1 MMKNLI
7 NMQNVQYTEE
17 MAKNIFDKNPKFL
30 EMVQSVIYDH
40 DMDYVE
46 DEYLSKIDGVRWNI
60 NSCYNPW
67 YTIYGDIG
75 DIAKQIIEEDWYIE
89 DIYDGEECI
98 ECEAYIQKM
107 EKLWNRM
114 NFKVDYYSKAYDLLE
129 SKLGGMV
136 EHFLDTIENIID
148 GIVNSAYNDED
159 YVIDQFTEYSECFN
173 LDNYYLNED
182 TFDVYMIE
190 HA

>member
-1 MMKNLI
+1 
-7 NMQNVQYTEE
+7 MQNVQYTGE

-46 DEYLSKIDGVRWNI
+46 DEYLSKIDGVRWNNI

-114 NFKVDYYSKAYDLLE
+114 SFKVDYYSKAYDLLE

-159 YVIDQFTEYSECFN
+159 YVLDQFTEYSECFN

-182 TFDVYMIE
+182 TFDVYKIE